1 MIQYTMIAKLYTIEE
16 DTQIHLKR
24 FQINPPHPSYIAGFI
39 DGDGCV
45 FIRKIADGYQAGIA
59 LTQSRTNILRIV
71 RYHFGGNITTSINR
85 NNKTINVINEQNYY
99 DKHTQRNQYNLLIR
113 SNECNILLDYIK
125 NNIVI
130 KRGQMDSLNKFIKL
144 VNLQNKLEEK
154 EELHKI
160 CSSYNNKSLL
170 NEIKFENINIEYAA
184 GLFDA
189 EGCIYLNLQKY
200 SKSYISITQKNN
212 PNVLVY
218 ISYLL
223 GFGKIDCEQKFKIYK
238 KSDCLKFIQLV
249 KEHLI
254 VKYNQALAFETFLET
269 TDKNIKEQMYAIC
282 NKEKHEI
289 EVFTELNK
297 NDNGKEG
304 YFKTIQ
310 LINLKQQICKEIH
323 LKQVY
328 KEKSVKM
335 IGEGNHNFGK
345 SFSNETKKKMSSS
358 IRDAKR
364 GVSDETI
371 IKVRDLI
378 KEGNTLVKIQDLL
391 NLPKHTVS
399 RIKNGIIMCRNEEK
413 KEKQSLTQEEINL
426 SKKKILTNEKI

>member
-1 MIQYTMIAKLYTIEE
+1 MIAKLYTIEE

>member
-1 MIQYTMIAKLYTIEE
+1 MIAKLYTIEE

-24 FQINPPHPSYIAGFI
+24 FQLNPPHPSYIAGFI
-39 DGDGCV
+39 DGDGCI
-45 FIRKIADGYQAGIA
+45 FIRKIADGYQSGIA

-99 DKHTQRNQYNLLIR
+99 DKHTQRNQYNLLVR

-130 KRGQMDSLNKFIKL
+130 KRGQIDSLNKFIKL

-154 EELHKI
+154 EQLHKT

-218 ISYLL
+218 ISNLL

-238 KSDCLKFIQLV
+238 KSDCLKFIKLV
-249 KEHLI
+249 KKHLI

-269 TDKNIKEQMYAIC
+269 NDKNIKEKMYAIC

-289 EVFTELNK
+289 EVFTDLNK
-297 NDNGKEG
+297 NENGKEG

-335 IGEGNHNFGK
+335 IGEGNHNYGK
-345 SFSNETKKKMSSS
+345 KFTEETKKKMSNS

-364 GVSDETI
+364 GVSDEI
-371 IKVRDLI
+371 IIEVRDLI
-378 KEGNTLVKIQDLL
+378 QKGHTLIKIQELL

-399 RIKNGIIMCRNEEK
+399 RIKNGIIVCINEEK
-413 KEKQSLTQEEINL
+413 KENNL
-426 SKKKILTNEKI
+426 

>member
-1 MIQYTMIAKLYTIEE
+1 MIAKLYTIEE

-304 YFKTIQ
+304 YFKTIH

>member
-1 MIQYTMIAKLYTIEE
+1 MIAKLYTIEE

-24 FQINPPHPSYIAGFI
+24 FQLNPPHPSYIAGFI
-39 DGDGCV
+39 DGDGCI
-45 FIRKIADGYQAGIA
+45 FIRKIADGYQSGIA

-99 DKHTQRNQYNLLIR
+99 DKHTQRNQYNLLVR

-130 KRGQMDSLNKFIKL
+130 KRGQIDSLNKFIKL

-154 EELHKI
+154 EQLHKT

-218 ISYLL
+218 ISNLL

-238 KSDCLKFIQLV
+238 KSDCLKFIKLV
-249 KEHLI
+249 KKHLI

-269 TDKNIKEQMYAIC
+269 NDKNIKEKMYAIC

-289 EVFTELNK
+289 EVFTDLNK
-297 NDNGKEG
+297 NENGKEG

-328 KEKSVKM
+328 KEKSLKM
-335 IGEGNHNFGK
+335 IGEANHNYGK
-345 SFSNETKKKMSSS
+345 KFTEETKKKLSNS

-364 GVSDETI
+364 GVSDEI
-371 IKVRDLI
+371 IIEVRDLI
-378 KEGNTLVKIQDLL
+378 QKGHTLIKIQELL

-399 RIKNGIIMCRNEEK
+399 RIKNGIIVCINEEK
-413 KEKQSLTQEEINL
+413 KENNL
-426 SKKKILTNEKI
+426 